1 MKATIEFNE
10 YDELVDAINGWKWK
24 NAMWELD
31 QQMRKVTKHGQHN
44 GRDATEAEIEITEH
58 WRETLRKLINNDG
71 LNFE

>member
-1 MKATIEFNE
+1 MKATIEFH
-10 YDELVDAINGWKWK
+10 DDRELIDAINGWKWK

-31 QQMRKVTKHGQHN
+31 QQMRKVTKHGHHD
-44 GRDATEAEIEITEH
+44 GRDATEDEINITEY